1 MVVGCLLDTISA
13 SHLSGVSILN
23 SHKDG
28 SGGSRCQRC
37 QHASGASGASSAI
50 KANPGKVFSATE
62 TFISTFYVET
72 FPT

>member
-1 MVVGCLLDTISA
+1 MAVEAVGA
-13 SHLSGVSILN
+13 SGAS
-23 SHKDG
+23 D
-28 SGGSRCQRC
+28 
-37 QHASGASGASSAI
+37 ASGASGASSAI